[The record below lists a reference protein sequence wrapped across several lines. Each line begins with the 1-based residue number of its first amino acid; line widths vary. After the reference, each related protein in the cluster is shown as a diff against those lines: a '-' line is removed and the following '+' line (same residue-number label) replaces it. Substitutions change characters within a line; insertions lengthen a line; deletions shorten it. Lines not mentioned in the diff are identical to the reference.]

1 LAEQAWPAVH
11 APQLPLPS
19 QVRLVPQLVPPILLL
34 PSTHVIAPV
43 EQEVTPF
50 LQMLGLPVHAAP
62 AVQATQVP
70 APLQTMLV
78 PQLIPPALL
87 PPSRHVV
94 APVAQEMTPF
104 LQTLGLL
111 AQGIPGVQSGPQR
124 PAPLQNWLVPQIDPG
139 GLLAPSTQT
148 RTPVAHEVMPAL
160 QTFGLLL
167 HACPAVH
174 APQVPA
180 PLQTWFVP
188 QLVPAAFAAPL
199 MHVAL
204 PVAHDATP
212 S

>member
-1 LAEQAWPAVH
+1 
-11 APQLPLPS
+11 
-19 QVRLVPQLVPPILLL
+19 
-34 PSTHVIAPV
+34 
-43 EQEVTPF
+43 
-50 LQMLGLPVHAAP
+50 
-62 AVQATQVP
+62 
-70 APLQTMLV
+70 
-78 PQLIPPALL
+78 
-87 PPSRHVV
+87 
-94 APVAQEMTPF
+94 MTPF

-180 PLQTWFVP
+180 PLQTKLGPQPVPGGLLAPSTQTGDPVVQIVVPFLQRFGLPLHAWPAAHAPQVPAPLQTWFVP